1 MQLSQGSKSLLDL
14 TKKAYKG
21 EVMLPDFQRNFV
33 WTRQDVEELLKSLLE
48 DMFIGTFLVH
58 NVEPSNPPFK
68 TIAIEGAKLVNPDY
82 RANSSLLIL
91 DGQQRLSSYFYA
103 LYCPETALKNVSHP
117 YRFFI
122 KIDELLDDNIDDA
135 VFSWSI
141 YYRKYKALLD
151 DDGTYDM
158 QTLREEKLIPFSFLK
173 GDFTE
178 IWYEN
183 YKADYSDEDGRKIR
197 SYIDNVIHYNVLTL
211 DVPLGEKPETIAV
224 LFEKINR
231 TGVKLSVFDL
241 LTARLYKFLNLRE
254 EWEKSFDEHLN
265 IQKFALNNKRDTTVP
280 YYFIQAIALY
290 EGLSIKARDML
301 KINEKHINKTIWH
314 ETAKVLND
322 DVLGRLLDK
331 NEYGIG
337 DVSKWLPYKPMTV
350 VMLAL
355 FKNSKKDISKI
366 NQWYW
371 SAVFSERYAGSTETK
386 LTKDYK
392 DLRKWFE
399 DDSKVPEVVLEMRNM
414 LHKTFTIKD
423 KKYAGNSVYK
433 GVFNLLFMHDAKDFY
448 ENDKLKFSTDE
459 LDDHHIFPKKYLE
472 NKGVEVDWDMVANR
486 TLIGSKTNKR
496 ISKKAPGV
504 YLQEMLK
511 NNGDD
516 KKSVKAILEKHF
528 ISNAMYKILLS
539 VNENSTKEEI
549 TKAFND
555 FVDRREKIIKNHIA
569 DLIGFE
575 ETDIDEKN

>member
-14 TKKAYKG
+14 AKKAYAG

-58 NVEPSNPPFK
+58 NVEPSNLPFK
-68 TIAIEGAKLVNPDY
+68 TIAIEGAKLVNSDF
-82 RANSSLLIL
+82 RATPNLLIL

-103 LYCPETALKNVSHP
+103 LYCPETSLKNVSNP

-122 KIDELLDDNIDDA
+122 KIDELLNDNIDDA
-135 VFSWSI
+135 VFSWSN

-151 DDGTYDM
+151 EDGEYDM
-158 QTLREEKLIPFSFLK
+158 QVLRKEKLIPLSFLK
-173 GDFTE
+173 EDFTE
-178 IWYEN
+178 IWYEY
-183 YKADYSDEDGRKIR
+183 YKMDYSKDDGEKIR
-197 SYIDNVIHYNVLTL
+197 AYINNIIHYNVLTL

-254 EWEKSFDEHLN
+254 EWEKSFDEYAN
-265 IQKFALNNKRDTTVP
+265 IRKFALDDKRDTKVP
-280 YYFIQAIALY
+280 YYLIQAIALY

-301 KINEKHINKTIWH
+301 KIDEKHINQKIWKD
-314 ETAKVLND
+314 TAEIFNSKVLE
-322 DVLGRLLDK
+322 RLLDK
-331 NEYGIG
+331 NEYGVG
-337 DVSKWLPYKPMTV
+337 DIDKWLPYKPMAI

-355 FKNSKKDISKI
+355 FKSNNKDIQKI
-366 NQWYW
+366 NYWYW
-371 SAVFSERYAGSTETK
+371 SAVFAERYAGSTESK

-392 DLRKWFE
+392 ELLKWFE
-399 DDSKVPEVVLEMRNM
+399 DDTKIPEVVHEMRNI
-414 LHKTFTIKD
+414 LYKTFTIQD

-459 LDDHHIFPKKYLE
+459 LDDHHIFPKKFLE

-486 TLIGSKTNKR
+486 TLIGSRTNKR
-496 ISKKAPGV
+496 ISKKAPAV
-504 YLQEMLK
+504 YLQEMLE
-511 NNGDD
+511 NNGNDESMV
-516 KKSVKAILEKHF
+516 KSILDKHF
-528 ISNAMYKILLS
+528 IDQKMYNILNS
-539 VNENSTKEEI
+539 VTEESTQEEI
-549 TKAFND
+549 TDAFNQ
-555 FVDRREKIIKNHIA
+555 FVNRREMLIQEYISR
-569 DLIGFE
+569 LIGYQSE
-575 ETDIDEKN
+575 EK

>member
-14 TKKAYKG
+14 TKKAYNG

-58 NVEPSNPPFK
+58 NVDPSNPPFK

-82 RANSSLLIL
+82 RANSNLLIL

-122 KIDELLDDNIDDA
+122 KIDELLNDNIDDA

-141 YYRKYKALLD
+141 HYRKYQALLNN
-151 DDGTYDM
+151 DGVYDM
-158 QTLREEKLIPFSFLK
+158 QTLKKEILIPFSFLK
-173 GDFTE
+173 DDFTE
-178 IWYEN
+178 IWYEY
-183 YKADYSDEDGRKIR
+183 YKEDFSDKEGRKIR
-197 SYIDNVIHYNVLTL
+197 AYINNVINYNVLTL

-254 EWEKSFDEHLN
+254 EWETSFDTYSN
-265 IQKFALNNKRDTTVP
+265 IQKFALDNKRDTTVP

-290 EGLSIKARDML
+290 ENLSIKARDML

-322 DVLGRLLDK
+322 DVLERLLDK
-331 NEYGIG
+331 NEYGIV
-337 DVSKWLPYKPMTV
+337 DVNKWLPYKPMTV

-371 SAVFSERYAGSTETK
+371 SAVFSERYAGSTEAK

-392 DLRKWFE
+392 ELLKWFN
-399 DDSKVPEVVLEMRNM
+399 DSEKIPEVVVEMRNI
-414 LHKTFTIKD
+414 LYKTFTIHD

-433 GVFNLLFMHDAKDFY
+433 GVFNLLFMHDAKDLY

-459 LDDHHIFPKKYLE
+459 LDDHHIFPKKFLE

-496 ISKKAPGV
+496 ISKKAPRV
-504 YLQEMLK
+504 YLQEMLE
-511 NNGDD
+511 NNENDE
-516 KKSVKAILEKHF
+516 KSVKAILEKHF
-528 ISNAMYKILLS
+528 IDNAMYKILLS
-539 VNENSTKEEI
+539 VDEISTKEDI
-549 TKAFND
+549 TKAFED
-555 FVDRREKIIKNHIA
+555 FVERREKIIQNHIA
-569 DLIGFE
+569 DMIGFKEIGKDE
-575 ETDIDEKN
+575 EN

>member
-14 TKKAYKG
+14 AKKAYAG

-68 TIAIEGAKLVNPDY
+68 TIAIEGAKLVNPDFQ
-82 RANSSLLIL
+82 ASPNLLIL

-103 LYCPETALKNVSHP
+103 LYCPETSLKNVSNP

-122 KIDELLDDNIDDA
+122 NIEELIKDNIDDA
-135 VFSWSI
+135 VFSWSN

-151 DDGTYDM
+151 EDGEYDM
-158 QTLREEKLIPFSFLK
+158 QVLREEKLIPLSFLK
-173 GDFTE
+173 DDFTE
-178 IWYEN
+178 IWYEY
-183 YKADYSDEDGRKIR
+183 YKTDYSKEDGEKIR
-197 SYIDNVIHYNVLTL
+197 AYISNVMHYNVLTL

-254 EWEKSFDEHLN
+254 EWEKSFDEYAN
-265 IQKFALNNKRDTTVP
+265 IRKFALDDKRDTKVP

-301 KINEKHINKTIWH
+301 KIDEKHINQEIWK
-314 ETAKVLND
+314 ETAEIFDSKVLE
-322 DVLGRLLDK
+322 RLLDK
-331 NEYGIG
+331 NEYGVG
-337 DVSKWLPYKPMTV
+337 DIDKWFPYKPMAI

-355 FKNSKKDISKI
+355 FKNNNKDIQKI
-366 NQWYW
+366 NYWYW
-371 SAVFSERYAGSTETK
+371 SAVFSERYAGSTESK

-392 DLRKWFE
+392 ELLKWFE
-399 DDSKVPEVVLEMRNM
+399 DDTKIPEVVLEMRNI
-414 LHKTFTIKD
+414 LYKTFTIQD

-459 LDDHHIFPKKYLE
+459 LDDHHIFPKKFLE
-472 NKGVEVDWDMVANR
+472 NIGVEVDWDIVANR
-486 TLIGSKTNKR
+486 TLIGSRTNKR
-496 ISKKAPGV
+496 ISKKAPAV
-504 YLQEMLK
+504 YLQEMLE
-511 NNGDD
+511 NNGNDESVV
-516 KKSVKAILEKHF
+516 KSILDKHF
-528 ISNAMYKILLS
+528 IDKKMYKILQS
-539 VNENSTKEEI
+539 VTQDSTKEEI
-549 TKAFND
+549 TDAFNK
-555 FVDRREKIIKNHIA
+555 FVNRREMLIQEYISG
-569 DLIGFE
+569 LIGYQGK
-575 ETDIDEKN
+575 EK

>member
-1 MQLSQGSKSLLDL
+1 MQLSQGTKSLLDL
-14 TKKAYKG
+14 TKKAYNG

-58 NVEPSNPPFK
+58 NVDPSNPPFK

-82 RANSSLLIL
+82 RANSNLLIL

-122 KIDELLDDNIDDA
+122 KIDELLNDNIDDA

-141 YYRKYKALLD
+141 HYRKYQALLNN
-151 DDGTYDM
+151 DGVYDM
-158 QTLREEKLIPFSFLK
+158 QTLKKEILIPFSFLK
-173 GDFTE
+173 DDFTE
-178 IWYEN
+178 IWYEY
-183 YKADYSDEDGRKIR
+183 YKEDFSDKEGRKIR
-197 SYIDNVIHYNVLTL
+197 AYINNVINYNVLTL

-254 EWEKSFDEHLN
+254 EWETSFDTYSN
-265 IQKFALNNKRDTTVP
+265 IQKFALDNKRDTTVP

-290 EGLSIKARDML
+290 ENLSIKARDML

-322 DVLGRLLDK
+322 DVLERLLDK
-331 NEYGIG
+331 NEYGIV
-337 DVSKWLPYKPMTV
+337 DVNKWLPYKPMTV

-371 SAVFSERYAGSTETK
+371 SAVFSERYAGSTEAK

-392 DLRKWFE
+392 ELLKWFN
-399 DDSKVPEVVLEMRNM
+399 DSEKIPEVVVEMRNI
-414 LHKTFTIKD
+414 LYKTFTIHD

-433 GVFNLLFMHDAKDFY
+433 GVFNLLFMHDAKDLY

-459 LDDHHIFPKKYLE
+459 LDDHHIFPKKFLE

-496 ISKKAPGV
+496 ISKKAPRV
-504 YLQEMLK
+504 YLQEMLE
-511 NNGDD
+511 NNENDE
-516 KKSVKAILEKHF
+516 KSVKAILEKHF
-528 ISNAMYKILLS
+528 IDNAMYKILLS
-539 VNENSTKEEI
+539 VDEISTKEDI
-549 TKAFND
+549 TKAFED
-555 FVDRREKIIKNHIA
+555 FVERREKIIQNHIA
-569 DLIGFE
+569 DMIGFKEIGKDE
-575 ETDIDEKN
+575 EN

>member
-103 LYCPETALKNVSHP
+103 LYCPETTLKNVSHP

-122 KIDELLDDNIDDA
+122 KIDELLNDNIDDA

-151 DDGTYDM
+151 DDGAYDM
-158 QTLREEKLIPFSFLK
+158 QTLKEEKLIPFSFLK
-173 GDFTE
+173 DDFTE
-178 IWYEN
+178 VWYEN
-183 YKADYSDEDGRKIR
+183 YKEDFSDEDGRKIR
-197 SYIDNVIHYNVLTL
+197 DYINNVINYNVLTL

-254 EWEKSFDEHLN
+254 EWEKSFGEHLN
-265 IQKFALNNKRDTTVP
+265 IQKFALDNKRDTTVP

-301 KINEKHINKTIWH
+301 KIDEKHINQKIWE
-314 ETAKVLND
+314 ETADVFNDAVLE
-322 DVLGRLLDK
+322 RLLDK
-331 NEYGIG
+331 NEYGVG
-337 DVSKWLPYKPMTV
+337 DVSKWLPYKPMAV

-355 FKNSKKDISKI
+355 FKHEEKDIAKI

-371 SAVFSERYAGSTETK
+371 SSVFGERYAGSTDTK

-392 DLRKWFE
+392 DLMKWFD

-414 LHKTFTIKD
+414 LFKTFTIKD

-496 ISKKAPGV
+496 ISNNAPGI

-511 NNGDD
+511 NNGND

-528 ISNAMYKILLS
+528 INDAMYKILLS

-555 FVDRREKIIKNHIA
+555 FVDHREKIIQNHIA
-569 DLIGFE
+569 NLIGFE
-575 ETDIDEKN
+575 ETDEDKEN

>member
-103 LYCPETALKNVSHP
+103 LYCPETTLKNVSHP

-122 KIDELLDDNIDDA
+122 KIDELLNDNIDDA

-151 DDGTYDM
+151 DDGAYDM
-158 QTLREEKLIPFSFLK
+158 QTLKEEKLIPFSFLK
-173 GDFTE
+173 DDFTE
-178 IWYEN
+178 VWYEN
-183 YKADYSDEDGRKIR
+183 YKEDFSDEDGRKIR
-197 SYIDNVIHYNVLTL
+197 DYINNVINYNVLTL

-301 KINEKHINKTIWH
+301 KIDEKHINQKIWK
-314 ETAKVLND
+314 ETADVFNDTVLE
-322 DVLGRLLDK
+322 RLLDK
-331 NEYGIG
+331 NEYGVG

-355 FKNSKKDISKI
+355 FKHEEKDIAKI

-371 SAVFSERYAGSTETK
+371 SSVFGERYAGSTDTK

-392 DLRKWFE
+392 DLMKWFD

-414 LHKTFTIKD
+414 LFKTFTIKD

-448 ENDKLKFSTDE
+448 ENDKLKFSDE

-496 ISKKAPGV
+496 ISNNAPGI

-511 NNGDD
+511 NNGSN
-516 KKSVKAILEKHF
+516 KNSVKAILEKHF
-528 ISNAMYKILLS
+528 IDDAMYKILLS

-555 FVDRREKIIKNHIA
+555 FVDHREKIIQNHIA
-569 DLIGFE
+569 NLIGFE
-575 ETDIDEKN
+575 ETDEDKEN